1 MACECQNSQTN
12 PYMFHLVQKPTTTA
26 TATAT
31 TTEMDFLE
39 PGWNKPATA
48 ALNYTQSF
56 ATQNNQAGRCFPAG
70 VNPGGFNSQNV
81 LLTESLPPFAAPNH
95 TPEPIVYVAVYD
107 AIGAWVYRIPAAE
120 VEARESR
127 EKKNRVYTN
136 KQYRMF
142 LNHDSIFFRHVHT

>member
-1 MACECQNSQTN
+1 MECKYSQPDPAFSRCE
-12 PYMFHLVQKPTTTA
+12 KITTTTNA
-26 TATAT
+26 
-31 TTEMDFLE
+31 TEMDFLE

-81 LLTESLPPFAAPNH
+81 LLTERSPFAPNH

-120 VEARESR
+120 VEARES
-127 EKKNRVYTN
+127 EKKNRVYHASGHT
-136 KQYRMF
+136 KQTISSF
-142 LNHDSIFFRHVHT
+142 

>member
-1 MACECQNSQTN
+1 
-12 PYMFHLVQKPTTTA
+12 
-26 TATAT
+26 
-31 TTEMDFLE
+31 MDILE

-81 LLTESLPPFAAPNH
+81 LLTESSPFAPNH

-120 VEARESR
+120 VEARESER
-127 EKKNRVYTN
+127 SKNPSPSCQWPHQKQKQNRV
-136 KQYRMF
+136 F
-142 LNHDSIFFRHVHT
+142 LNYDSFVHKIIAGTRCSQYLSPAMIFLRLRVELHPPPSLHC